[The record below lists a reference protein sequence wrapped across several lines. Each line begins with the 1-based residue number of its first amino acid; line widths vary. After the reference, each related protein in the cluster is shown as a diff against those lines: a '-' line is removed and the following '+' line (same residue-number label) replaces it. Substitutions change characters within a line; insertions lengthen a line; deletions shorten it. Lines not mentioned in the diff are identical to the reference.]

1 MRALV
6 IARRSS
12 VGFAAGV
19 ATLEQSRLRAA
30 ECLVRVMRSQGWD
43 IGCRD
48 NQETPEE
55 LPLYFSQFKTSDPC
69 QLAAEIRRWLDQ
81 TNSQ

>member
-1 MRALV
+1 MQ
-6 IARRSS
+6 
-12 VGFAAGV
+12 
-19 ATLEQSRLRAA
+19 QSRLRAA
-30 ECLVRVMRSQGWD
+30 ECVVRVMRSQGWD
-43 IGCRD
+43 IGWRD

-55 LPLYFSQFKTSDPC
+55 LQLYFSQFTTSDPC